1 MVPLVCIFS
10 KLKFRG
16 QNFME
21 IWQFWLGI
29 GIILALLGVIVA
41 ILVKKHKNK
50 HRIAAL
56 QRNLDDLE
64 RSFKFLCEEM
74 ETTADL
80 NIRTMEEKIESMREL
95 LTIADKK
102 CLFAEELLEA
112 VDKGAQTLKERNLS
126 FGSQIISSPIDEE
139 KIMEL
144 VENRVASL
152 TDGYKNELTTLNKH
166 FSFLKN
172 RIEVLEE
179 KLSGDSSEALGVDKE
194 LKSEITSIKRD
205 IKNIENSIS
214 EAVTNEISKQLSVLD
229 EGFAE
234 VAETAVAFDEMTSDN
249 KSGINGPESNV
260 TELFPKFVD
269 SPAVPRIDPDL
280 KIPKNIDIEYYP
292 KGKELVVKEIMEKYE
307 QGISIPQIASELK
320 MCRSEI
326 QLIIK
331 MNERMLEAK
340 KVGNYGN

>member
-1 MVPLVCIFS
+1 
-10 KLKFRG
+10 
-16 QNFME
+16 ME

-56 QRNLDDLE
+56 QKNLDDLE

-80 NIRTMEEKIESMREL
+80 NIKTMEEKIESMKEL

-102 CLFAEELLEA
+102 CLFAEELLNA
-112 VDKGAQTLKERNLS
+112 VEKGAKTLKERNLS
-126 FGSQIISSPIDEE
+126 FGSQIISAPIDEE

-144 VENRVASL
+144 VENRVTAL

-172 RIEVLEE
+172 RIEILEE
-179 KLSGDSSEALGVDKE
+179 KLSGDSSETFGLDKE

-214 EAVTNEISKQLSVLD
+214 DVVTNEISKQLSVFD
-229 EGFAE
+229 GFAE
-234 VAETAVAFDEMTSDN
+234 IAETAVVADEMLSDN
-249 KSGINGPESNV
+249 KNTFNGLESNV

-269 SPAVPRIDPDL
+269 SPAVHKRDTDL
-280 KIPKNIDIEYYP
+280 KIPDNINIEYYP

-331 MNERMLEAK
+331 MNERMLEAQ

>member
-1 MVPLVCIFS
+1 
-10 KLKFRG
+10 
-16 QNFME
+16 ME

-144 VENRVASL
+144 VENRVAA
-152 TDGYKNELTTLNKH
+152 
-166 FSFLKN
+166 LK
-172 RIEVLEE
+172 
-179 KLSGDSSEALGVDKE
+179 

-340 KVGNYGN
+340 KVGNYVD

>member
-1 MVPLVCIFS
+1 MVPLVSNFS
-10 KLKFRG
+10 KLKIRG
-16 QNFME
+16 QNYME
-21 IWQFWLGI
+21 IWQFWIGI

-41 ILVKKHKNK
+41 ILVKKHRNK
-50 HRIAAL
+50 HRIVTL
-56 QRNLDDLE
+56 QKNLDDLE
-64 RSFKFLCEEM
+64 RSFKFLCEEI

-80 NIRTMEEKIESMREL
+80 NIKTMEEKIESMREL
-95 LTIADKK
+95 LTVADKK
-102 CLFAEELLEA
+102 CLYIDELLDA
-112 VDKGAQTLKERNLS
+112 VEKGAKTLKERNLS

-144 VENRVASL
+144 VENKIGVL
-152 TDGYKNELTTLNKH
+152 TERYNNEIITLNKH
-166 FSFLKN
+166 FGFLKN

-179 KLSGDSSEALGVDKE
+179 KLSGNSLEPFGIDKE
-194 LKSEITSIKRD
+194 LQSEISSIKRD

-214 EAVTNEISKQLSVLD
+214 ETVTNEISKQLSVLD

-234 VAETAVAFDEMTSDN
+234 VAETAVAADEMAS
-249 KSGINGPESNV
+249 NGMNDGFEPESNV

-269 SPAVPRIDPDL
+269 SPTSHKKDSDL
-280 KIPKNIDIEYYP
+280 KIPQNFEIEYYP
-292 KGKELVVKEIMEKYE
+292 KGKELIVKEIMEKYE

-340 KVGNYGN
+340 KVGSYGN

>member
-1 MVPLVCIFS
+1 
-10 KLKFRG
+10 
-16 QNFME
+16 ME
-21 IWQFWLGI
+21 IWQFWIGI

-41 ILVKKHKNK
+41 ILVKKHRNK
-50 HRIAAL
+50 HRIVTL
-56 QRNLDDLE
+56 QKNLDDLE
-64 RSFKFLCEEM
+64 RSFKFLCEEI

-80 NIRTMEEKIESMREL
+80 NIKTMEEKIESMREL
-95 LTIADKK
+95 LTVADKK
-102 CLFAEELLEA
+102 CLYIDELLDA
-112 VDKGAQTLKERNLS
+112 VEKGAKTLKERNLS

-144 VENRVASL
+144 VENKIAVL
-152 TDGYKNELTTLNKH
+152 TERYNNEIITLNKH
-166 FSFLKN
+166 FGFLKN

-179 KLSGDSSEALGVDKE
+179 KLSGNSLEPFGIDKE
-194 LKSEITSIKRD
+194 LQSEISSIKRD

-214 EAVTNEISKQLSVLD
+214 ETVTNEISKQLSILD

-234 VAETAVAFDEMTSDN
+234 VAETAVVADEMASN
-249 KSGINGPESNV
+249 NGMNNGFEPESNV

-269 SPAVPRIDPDL
+269 SPTSHKKDSDL
-280 KIPKNIDIEYYP
+280 KIPQNFEIEYYP
-292 KGKELVVKEIMEKYE
+292 KGKELIVKEIMEKYE

-340 KVGNYGN
+340 KVGSYGN

>member
-1 MVPLVCIFS
+1 MVPLVSNFS
-10 KLKFRG
+10 KLKIRG
-16 QNFME
+16 QNYME
-21 IWQFWLGI
+21 IWQFWIGI

-41 ILVKKHKNK
+41 ILVKKHRNK
-50 HRIAAL
+50 HRIVTL
-56 QRNLDDLE
+56 QKNLDDLE
-64 RSFKFLCEEM
+64 RSFKFLCEEI

-80 NIRTMEEKIESMREL
+80 NIKTMEEKIESMREL
-95 LTIADKK
+95 LTVADKK
-102 CLFAEELLEA
+102 CLYIDELLDA
-112 VDKGAQTLKERNLS
+112 VEKGAKTLKERNLS

-144 VENRVASL
+144 VENKIGVL
-152 TDGYKNELTTLNKH
+152 TERYNNEIITLNKH
-166 FSFLKN
+166 FGFLKN

-179 KLSGDSSEALGVDKE
+179 KLSGNSLEPFGIDKE
-194 LKSEITSIKRD
+194 LQSEISSIKRD

-214 EAVTNEISKQLSVLD
+214 ETVTNEISKQLSVLD

-234 VAETAVAFDEMTSDN
+234 VAETAVAADEMAS
-249 KSGINGPESNV
+249 NGMNNGFEPESNV

-269 SPAVPRIDPDL
+269 SPTSHKKDSDL
-280 KIPKNIDIEYYP
+280 KIPQNFEIEYYP
-292 KGKELVVKEIMEKYE
+292 KGKELIVKEIMEKYE

-340 KVGNYGN
+340 KVGSYGN